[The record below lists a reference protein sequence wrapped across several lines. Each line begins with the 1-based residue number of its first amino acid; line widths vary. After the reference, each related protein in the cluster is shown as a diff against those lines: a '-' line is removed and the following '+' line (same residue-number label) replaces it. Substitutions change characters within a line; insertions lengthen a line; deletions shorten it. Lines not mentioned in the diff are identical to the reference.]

1 MLWLVVQSG
10 FASPE
15 KGDRQHTGFLSF
27 LSCIVP
33 CLRAPVDPFFA
44 EQVPTVDAMFVKTFE
59 ETFFEA
65 VADDMSA
72 DMEADIPADMEVDMA
87 VEAEP
92 ADNPKPCQVSLDF
105 KTYVDI
111 TRDELL
117 KKAKQVINNGQFELA
132 GDRDIEN
139 PISTIMTIELKESSD
154 DPLADLPY
162 DRDMAYLA
170 YSQSSGRYFLSCFV
184 YIKLNLFSIAI
195 PSGVDCPDA
204 AKKKVGHIL
213 GKVILTDTLFDG
225 RVLLTGPLRSP
236 LNKKQ
241 KRGLGL
247 IKKGHYYDG
256 VAAVM
261 PVENVT
267 IDWRAAHGNMM
278 LLGKPMEFF
287 VNDKRIIS
295 TNDGAFS
302 P

>member
-1 MLWLVVQSG
+1 MLWLVVPSG

-15 KGDRQHTGFLSF
+15 KGDGQHTGLLSF
-27 LSCIVP
+27 LSCIAP
-33 CLRAPVDPFFA
+33 CLRAPVDPFFS
-44 EQVPTVDAMFVKTFE
+44 EQIPAVDAMFAKTYE

-72 DMEADIPADMEVDMA
+72 DMEADMA

-111 TRDELL
+111 PRDELL

-132 GDRDIEN
+132 GNRDIEN

-184 YIKLNLFSIAI
+184 YIKLNLFAITI
-195 PSGVDCPDA
+195 PSGVDCPGA
-204 AKKKVGHIL
+204 AKKKVEHIL
-213 GKVILTDTLFDG
+213 GKVIFTDTLFDG

-278 LLGKPMEFF
+278 LLGKPVEFF